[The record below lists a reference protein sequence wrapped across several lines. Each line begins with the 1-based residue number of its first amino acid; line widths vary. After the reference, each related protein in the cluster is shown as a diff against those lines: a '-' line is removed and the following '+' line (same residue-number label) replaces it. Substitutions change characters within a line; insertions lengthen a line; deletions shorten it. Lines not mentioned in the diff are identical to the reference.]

1 MPMKAWIIHLDDTLE
16 DTIRTAMPGVK
27 WTEWQP
33 RFVQGVAAK
42 KTKTLAKTI
51 LAYLDTQT
59 AAISTRALKT
69 ALDLKRVPARTF
81 TDAVTALLKMT
92 DKWELVGRSLRPAT

>member
-33 RFVQGVAAK
+33 KIHPRCRREEDRGPGEDHPELSRHADNGDLDQGA
-42 KTKTLAKTI
+42 
-51 LAYLDTQT
+51 
-59 AAISTRALKT
+59 
-69 ALDLKRVPARTF
+69 
-81 TDAVTALLKMT
+81 
-92 DKWELVGRSLRPAT
+92 